1 MTKMTKHDKAA
12 EVRPLILITN
22 DDGIH
27 AKGIGEL
34 KELVRPLGD
43 VWVVAPN
50 GPRSAQSSA
59 ITVELPIWS
68 KVVHEE
74 EGLVE
79 IACSGTP
86 TDCVKL
92 AIDQLL
98 PRRPDL
104 LLSGINHGSNASIN
118 VIYSGTMG
126 AAMEGSLHG
135 VPSIGLSLCSHKA
148 DADFSDALP
157 FFLPIIEETLRA
169 GLPDGVSLNV
179 NAPLGA
185 IKGCRVAKQA
195 HGRWANEFEK
205 HDAPRPLDYYWLIGD
220 FNSVDKDDSETDQWA
235 LDHGYISIVPIHTDM
250 THSESMKHLRNSFS
264 AFLEK

>member
-1 MTKMTKHDKAA
+1 MK
-12 EVRPLILITN
+12 PLLLITN
-22 DDGIH
+22 DDGIQ
-27 AKGIGEL
+27 AKGIREL
-34 KELVRPLGD
+34 IHLVAPLGE

-59 ITVELPIWS
+59 ITVEIPIS
-68 KVVHEE
+68 AKPMQGV
-74 EGLVE
+74 EGATE

-98 PRRPDL
+98 PRKPDL
-104 LLSGINHGSNASIN
+104 VISGINHGSNASIN

-135 VPSIGLSLCSHKA
+135 VPSIGLSLCSHSA
-148 DADFSDALP
+148 DADFSKAMP
-157 FFLPIIEETLRA
+157 YFLDIIKQTLVS

-179 NAPLGA
+179 NAPVGDIA
-185 IKGCRVAKQA
+185 GCRVSKQA

-205 HDAPRPLDYYWLIGD
+205 HDAPRPLDYSWLIGD
-220 FNSVDKDDSETDQWA
+220 FNTFDRVDTETDQWA
-235 LDHGYISIVPIHTDM
+235 LDNGFISIVPIHTDM
-250 THSESMKHLRNSFS
+250 THVQTMQKLQSDFK
-264 AFLEK
+264 AFIDNP